1 MVGLPSFIQLV
12 HPPPWLLLHFIIE
25 YCKKPH
31 CEIKG
36 SYSRAHEM
44 ATQAGPIS
52 GTTAAAQR
60 RHARRNKHQDQS
72 STSFILGN
80 IAELILPPLGVPSSN
95 HTQTDSKARAVSPMD
110 SRYRYWET
118 FMVML
123 VAYSA
128 WTFPL
133 EIAFMNAAPKGGLFI
148 ADNIID
154 AFFAVD
160 IILTFFV
167 AYIEPRTQLLV
178 QDSRKIAIRY
188 LSTWFVMDVASTIPY
203 EALGFL
209 ITGRVKAGISY
220 SLLGLLRLWRLRK
233 VKQLFTRLEKDI
245 RFSYLWIRCCRL
257 LSVTLFLMHCAG
269 CLYYLLADRYP
280 NQRKTW
286 IGAVIPN
293 FREASLCVRYISSI
307 YWSVTTM
314 TTVGYGDLHAV
325 NAREMIFN
333 ILYMLFNLGLTA
345 YLIGNMTILVV
356 DGTQHTMEFRNSIQA
371 ASTFAYRNHL
381 PPHLGEQILAHM
393 CLRFKTES
401 LNQHQLMD
409 QLPRSICKSICQ
421 HLFLPTLKEVYLFQ
435 GVSRDM
441 LLLLVTKMKAEYI
454 PPREDV
460 IMQNEAPDDVY
471 VVVSGKLEIV
481 YCDNK
486 KEEVVGDLSTGDIFG
501 EISALCNRPQS
512 FTFRTKTLSQLLRM
526 KQCALREVLQTK
538 QEDSI
543 VIIKNFLKHQ
553 IEYKDISTEDLLE
566 ENGEYDEANI
576 PCNLLTVVATGS
588 SSLVEGLLKA
598 GMDPDISDSRGR
610 TPLHVAA
617 SKGFEDCVLVLL
629 NHACNVNIQDVDGNT
644 PLWIAITA
652 KHHKI
657 FNLLYHCA
665 CISNPNIGGN
675 LLCLA
680 AKRNDLS
687 TVKELLK
694 HGLNIE
700 SGNHEGLTALQVAL
714 AENHEEIIR
723 FLVMNGANVEKA
735 DPSGRG
741 QSKMKH
747 HLLEEMVHQREVGY
761 PITVLESP
769 SESEQIKV
777 SGEQGHMLNWERIGH
792 CPRVSVYKGHP
803 LLRIPSSEAGKLISL
818 PNTMKELKN
827 IIGGRLGID
836 ASNRTV
842 TNADGAEI
850 DSMEVL
856 RDNDKLFIVEDEEFI
871 KLNVRKY

>member
-1 MVGLPSFIQLV
+1 
-12 HPPPWLLLHFIIE
+12 
-25 YCKKPH
+25 
-31 CEIKG
+31 
-36 SYSRAHEM
+36 
-44 ATQAGPIS
+44 
-52 GTTAAAQR
+52 
-60 RHARRNKHQDQS
+60 
-72 STSFILGN
+72 
-80 IAELILPPLGVPSSN
+80 
-95 HTQTDSKARAVSPMD
+95 MD

-128 WTFPL
+128 WVFPL
-133 EIAFMNAAPKGGLFI
+133 EIGFMNAAPKGGLFI
-148 ADNIID
+148 ADNIIH

-178 QDSRKIAIRY
+178 QDSKKIAIRY
-188 LSTWFVMDVASTIPY
+188 LSTWFIMDVVSTIPY
-203 EALGFL
+203 EALGYF
-209 ITGRVKAGISY
+209 ITGRVKAGVSY
-220 SLLGLLRLWRLRK
+220 SLLGMLRLWRLSK
-233 VKQLFTRLEKDI
+233 IKQFFTRLEKDI
-245 RFSYLWIRCCRL
+245 RFSYFWIRCCRL

-280 NQRKTW
+280 NQGKTW

-293 FREASLCVRYISSI
+293 FREASLSVRYISSI
-307 YWSVTTM
+307 YWSITTM

-345 YLIGNMTILVV
+345 YLIGNMTNLVV
-356 DGTQHTMEFRNSIQA
+356 EGTRHTMEFRNSIQA
-371 ASTFAYRNHL
+371 ASNFVYRNHL

-393 CLRFKTES
+393 CLTFKAES

-409 QLPRSICKSICQ
+409 QLPKSIRKSICQ
-421 HLFLPTLKEVYLFQ
+421 HFFLPTLKEVYLFK
-435 GVSRDM
+435 GVSKDM
-441 LLLLVTKMKAEYI
+441 LLLLVTKMKAEYV

-460 IMQNEAPDDVY
+460 IMQNETPDDVY
-471 VVVSGKLEIV
+471 VVVSGKVETV
-481 YCDNK
+481 YCDNE
-486 KEEVVGDLSTGDIFG
+486 KEEVVGELSTGDIFG

-512 FTFRTKTLSQLLRM
+512 YTFRTKTLCQLLRM
-526 KQCALREVLQTK
+526 KQCSLREVLQTK
-538 QEDSI
+538 QKDRI
-543 VIIKNFLKHQ
+543 VIIENFLKHQ
-553 IEYKDISTEDLLE
+553 IEYKDISIANLIE
-566 ENGEYDEANI
+566 ENGECDEANI

-588 SSLVEGLLKA
+588 SCLLEELLKA
-598 GMDPDISDSRGR
+598 GMDPDIGDSRGR
-610 TPLHVAA
+610 RPLHIAA

-629 NHACNVNIQDVDGNT
+629 NHACNVNIQDMDGNT

-657 FNLLYHCA
+657 FNLLYRCA

-694 HGLNIE
+694 HSLNMDSE
-700 SGNHEGLTALQVAL
+700 NHEGLTALQVAL

-723 FLVMNGANVEKA
+723 FLVMNGANIEKA
-735 DPSGRG
+735 GLSGEQR
-741 QSKMKH
+741 KMKH
-747 HLLEEMVHQREVGY
+747 HLLEEMVHKREVGY
-761 PITVLESP
+761 PITVLELP
-769 SESEQIKV
+769 SETKQIKV

-818 PNTMKELKN
+818 PSTMKELKN
-827 IIGGRLGID
+827 IIGKRLGID

-850 DSMEVL
+850 DSIEVL
-856 RDNDKLFIVEDEEFI
+856 RHNDKLFIVEDEEFTKI
-871 KLNVRKY
+871 